1 MQQVQDVEWWM
12 DFPSREARPVVFAL
26 RIHFDSLGC
35 RKLIWIR
42 FGILIDYVRK
52 ASELRESSRS
62 MEFAAP
68 HTGTLRERE
77 LRRGRCWESWI
88 TMRTQWELSENSQ
101 RNRWNGW
108 IGCNRGSQSVHRISD
123 YRLNALSSQPN
134 DPTVNRRW
142 SWNDRKRLVMQIL
155 LNL

>member
-52 ASELRESSRS
+52 ARELRESSRS

-68 HTGTLRERE
+68 HTGTLRESCDGVVAGSRE
-77 LRRGRCWESWI
+77 SQC
-88 TMRTQWELSENSQ
+88 ELSENSQ

>member
-68 HTGTLRERE
+68 HTGTLRESCDGVVAGSRE
-77 LRRGRCWESWI
+77 SQC
-88 TMRTQWELSENSQ
+88 ELSENSVRT
-101 RNRWNGW
+101 RNAIAEMAESAVIADRNQCTGFQIIDWMLYPVNRTIRRW
-108 IGCNRGSQSVHRISD
+108 IGDGVETIGSG
-123 YRLNALSSQPN
+123 
-134 DPTVNRRW
+134 W
-142 SWNDRKRLVMQIL
+142 
-155 LNL
+155 